1 MSGSQKFVLIVSILN
16 IFGALGIMM
25 LGFSTGLLSFASG
38 EAGPILFIAGLCL
51 VALGIFECIG
61 GIIGIRAARD
71 PRRSGLFYI
80 ISLISMIFAILNL
93 ITSIAANGF
102 QLSSLLGVVLPVLMY
117 ISARKIREQGY
128 DM

>member
-1 MSGSQKFVLIVSILN
+1 MSGSQKFVFVISILN
-16 IFGALGIMM
+16 IIGAFGIIVF
-25 LGFSTGLLSFASG
+25 GFTAGLVSFGSG

-51 VALGIFECIG
+51 VAMGIFECIS

-80 ISLISMIFAILNL
+80 LSLISMIFAILNT

-102 QLSSLLGVVLPVLMY
+102 QISSLFGLVLPVLMY
-117 ISARKIREQGY
+117 ISARKIREQG
-128 DM
+128 MNM